1 MKTYIRILSLVFI
14 LFAIGQLKAQPG
26 GVVRIAHGF
35 DPVLTDAFKINTKA
49 AIVDTVTL
57 QPKMSYN
64 IEPTFFE
71 TQYTP
76 LQINPAKVSGEPITR
91 LYRNLIKVGL
101 GNYNTP
107 YLELFLN
114 NTRSSKTALGVHV
127 KHINSTGSIK
137 EHAYAGYAN
146 SEIELYGKQIF
157 SKYTLEGS
165 ADFNRDQVQ
174 YYGYNPND
182 FPGFSIS
189 KGDLR
194 HLVNMMTYD
203 VKLKSNNTSEYQF
216 KNNYRI
222 KYHYLEDNN
231 QNNEN
236 ALLINSE
243 LSQRVKWL
251 KFTDSQTIGGTV
263 SLDYL
268 NNKWD
273 TLRTGDYALIKIKP
287 FFATSYKEYQLK
299 VGLNAVV
306 QTETGS
312 NGNFYAYPFAE
323 AGFTIIPNIMS
334 IKAGITGDMER
345 FSYRKAMEENP
356 FLGKDF
362 NLSFLDTKYKFYASF
377 ESNLSSTLQ
386 LNIFGDASQVNNMLF
401 YVTDTLNLVKNTFNT
416 VVDNA
421 QVVHLKAD
429 ITYRNQER
437 WWVMLSTNYY
447 QYTLEKEQE
456 SWHKPVFDISLLGH
470 YNIQNKFI
478 IQANMFMVNGIIS
491 RGERDINNLW
501 VKKSLDPIF
510 DINLGIEYRYTK
522 NLGAFL
528 NFNNIVGSRNYYLFN
543 YPSQR
548 FNFMAGISY
557 SFGGNQPTT
566 KNKKAE

>member
-1 MKTYIRILSLVFI
+1 MKTYIKICHLILIPL
-14 LFAIGQLKAQPG
+14 LFGTIYAQPVG
-26 GVVRIAHGF
+26 EVRIVHGF
-35 DPVLTDAFKINTKA
+35 DPVLTDAFKINTKPT
-49 AIVDTVTL
+49 IVDTVSS
-57 QPKMSYN
+57 QPKMNYH

-76 LQINPAKVSGEPITR
+76 LPINPAKVSGEPITR
-91 LYRNLIKVGL
+91 LYRNLIKVGF

-107 YLELFLN
+107 YFELFLN
-114 NTRSSKTALGVHV
+114 NTRSSNTSIGAHI

-137 EHAYAGYAN
+137 NHAYPGYAN
-146 SEIELYGKQIF
+146 SEIELYGKKIF

-174 YYGYNPND
+174 YYGFNPND
-182 FPGFSIS
+182 PPHTTLS

-194 HLVNMMTYD
+194 HLINMMTYD
-203 VKLKSNNTSEYQF
+203 VKLKSNNSSEYQL

-236 ALLINSE
+236 VLQINSE
-243 LSQRVKWL
+243 LSKKIKWL
-251 KFTDSQTIGGTV
+251 KITDYQSIGGII
-263 SLDYL
+263 SLDYV

-273 TLRTGDYALIKIKP
+273 TLKIRDYSLVKIQP
-287 FFATSYKEYQLK
+287 FIATTYKEYQLK
-299 VGLNAVV
+299 LGFNAVI
-306 QTETGS
+306 QSETGS
-312 NGNFYAYPFAE
+312 TGNFHAYPFAE
-323 AGFTIIPNIMS
+323 ANFTIIPKIMAL
-334 IKAGITGDMER
+334 KAGITGDLER
-345 FSYRKAMEENP
+345 FTYRKAMSENP
-356 FLGKDF
+356 FLSKDF
-362 NLSFLDTKYKFYASF
+362 NLTFQDTKYKFYAAF

-386 LNIFGDASQVNNMLF
+386 LNIFGDASKVNNMLF
-401 YVTDTLNLVKNTFNT
+401 YITDTLYPQKNRFNT
-416 VVDNA
+416 VSDNA
-421 QVVHLKAD
+421 QLVHLKAD

-447 QYTLEKEQE
+447 QYTLEKELE

-478 IQANMFMVNGIIS
+478 IQTNMFIVNGIVS
-491 RGERDINNLW
+491 KDINSNG
-501 VKKSLDPIF
+501 VFEKKSLKPIF
-510 DINLGIEYRYTK
+510 DLNIGLEYRYTK

-528 NFNNIVGSRNYYLFN
+528 NLNNIVGSRNYYLFN

-548 FNFMAGISY
+548 FNFLLGISY